1 MRPPGDGADG
11 ARQAARPI
19 ASATPTA
26 TATVTAI
33 RRPPVI
39 VMRGALRSGRSSRL
53 HIYSPRS
60 FPTHAKFPRHEE
72 PIASMWQHNY
82 EPIAG
87 SLTASALVAV
97 IPVAVLFLMLGVL
110 RKPAWMS
117 ALAAL
122 ASALVVALAV
132 YGMPAQLA
140 VVSTLYGAAYGLFPI
155 AWIVFSS
162 IMLYRLAVDTGKFE
176 VIKDSVGSLT
186 DDRRLQAL
194 FIAFSFGAFIE
205 GAAGFGAPVAVSGA
219 MLAGLGFD
227 PFYAA
232 GICLL
237 ANTAPV
243 AFGSIGIPV
252 VTLANVTGL
261 PVLALSAMVGRLCA
275 MMSVFIPAY
284 LLVVMAGPARALE
297 VLPAIL
303 ACGISFAGMQFAVS
317 NFIGPDLTDIMSSL
331 TCIVVMVVVLKVWKP
346 KRIMRLEHDQPVTA
360 ALRTHTA
367 GEVFNAWMPYL
378 LLVLF
383 VLAVGA
389 PAIKNA
395 IDARTHALLPSILPK
410 SPTVMNGLFVP
421 GLHNLI
427 TRIPPVTPTESL
439 YAAVFTFN
447 WLTASGTA
455 CFLATLVAAAALRV
469 GPRQLAGI
477 YVATFMQL
485 KFAILTIATM
495 LGLAYLMN
503 FSGMTSTLGLMLAA
517 TGVAFPFFGA
527 VVGWLGVFLTG
538 SDTSANALFGN
549 LQVVTANA
557 LGLNPILT
565 ASVNS
570 AAGVM
575 GKMISV
581 QSIAVGVAAT
591 GMTAAD
597 ESRLFRFTI
606 KHSVM
611 LMAVMG
617 LVALLF
623 AYVLPGLVPPAPAK

>member
-1 MRPPGDGADG
+1 
-11 ARQAARPI
+11 
-19 ASATPTA
+19 
-26 TATVTAI
+26 
-33 RRPPVI
+33 
-39 VMRGALRSGRSSRL
+39 
-53 HIYSPRS
+53 
-60 FPTHAKFPRHEE
+60 
-72 PIASMWQHNY
+72 MWRHNY
-82 EPIAG
+82 EPVAG
-87 SLTASALVAV
+87 SLGASAITAA
-97 IPVAVLFLMLGVL
+97 IPVFVLFLMLGVL

-122 ASALVVALAV
+122 GSALVVALAV
-132 YGMPAQLA
+132 YGMPVHLA
-140 VVSTLYGAAYGLFPI
+140 VISTLYGAAYGLFPI

-176 VIKDSVGSLT
+176 IIKDSVGTLT

-205 GAAGFGAPVAVSGA
+205 GAAGFGAPVAVAGA

-252 VTLANVTGL
+252 ITLANVTGL

-275 MMSVFIPAY
+275 MISVVIPGY
-284 LLVVMAGPARALE
+284 LLVVMAGPGRALE
-297 VLPAIL
+297 VLPAII
-303 ACGISFAGMQFAVS
+303 ACGLSFAGMQFLVS
-317 NFIGPDLTDIMSSL
+317 NYIGPDLTDIMSSL
-331 TCIVVMVVVLKVWKP
+331 TCIIVMVAVLKLWRP
-346 KRIMRLEHDQPVTA
+346 KRIMRLETDQPVTA
-360 ALRTHTA
+360 ALRRHSA
-367 GEVFNAWMPYL
+367 GEVFTAWLPYL

-395 IDARTHALLPSILPK
+395 VDARTHAMLPAAVGK
-410 SPTVMNGLFVP
+410 SPTVMNGVFVP
-421 GLHNLI
+421 FLHNQI
-427 TRIPPVTPTESL
+427 TRIPPVTASAAP

-455 CFLATLVAAAALRV
+455 CFLATLAAALFLRV
-469 GPRQLAGI
+469 GPSQLAGI
-477 YVATFMQL
+477 YVATFRQL
-485 KFAILTIATM
+485 KLAILTIASM

-503 FSGMTSTLGLMLAA
+503 YSGMTSTLGLALAA
-517 TGVAFPFFGA
+517 SGPAFPFFGA

-549 LQVVTANA
+549 LQVVTATT
-557 LGLNPILT
+557 LGLNPVLM

-591 GMTAAD
+591 GMTSAD

-606 KHSVM
+606 KHSVL
-611 LMAVMG
+611 LMAAMG
-617 LVALLF
+617 IIAMLF
-623 AYVLPGLVPPAPAK
+623 AYVWPNYVPTAPPK

>member
-1 MRPPGDGADG
+1 
-11 ARQAARPI
+11 
-19 ASATPTA
+19 
-26 TATVTAI
+26 
-33 RRPPVI
+33 
-39 VMRGALRSGRSSRL
+39 
-53 HIYSPRS
+53 
-60 FPTHAKFPRHEE
+60 
-72 PIASMWQHNY
+72 MWQHNY
-82 EPIAG
+82 HPVAG
-87 SLTASALVAV
+87 SLAASALVAA
-97 IPVAVLFLMLGVL
+97 IPVFVLFLMLGVL

-117 ALAAL
+117 ALSAL
-122 ASALVVALAV
+122 ASALVVSLTV
-132 YGMPAQLA
+132 YGMPVQLA
-140 VVSTLYGAAYGLFPI
+140 VISTLYGAAYGLFPI

-162 IMLYRLAVDTGKFE
+162 IMLYRLTVDTGKFE
-176 VIKDSVGSLT
+176 IIKDSVGTLT

-219 MLAGLGFD
+219 MLAGLGFN

-252 VTLANVTGL
+252 ITLANVTGL
-261 PVLALSAMVGRLCA
+261 PVMALSAMVGRLCA
-275 MMSVFIPAY
+275 MISVLIPAY
-284 LLVVMAGPARALE
+284 LLVVMAGATRALE
-297 VLPAIL
+297 VLPAIA
-303 ACGISFAGMQFAVS
+303 ACGLSFAGMQFLVS

-331 TCIVVMVVVLKVWKP
+331 TCIIVMVAVLKLWKP
-346 KRIMRLEHDQPVTA
+346 QRIMRLDGDQPVRA
-360 ALRTHTA
+360 ALRTHSA
-367 GEVFNAWMPYL
+367 GEILIAWSPYL
-378 LLVLF
+378 LLVLC

-395 IDARTHALLPSILPK
+395 IDARTHALLPSALPK
-410 SPTVMNGLFVP
+410 SPTVMNGLFVL
-421 GLHNLI
+421 GLHNMI
-427 TRIPPVTPTESL
+427 TRIPPVTPTAAP
-439 YAAVFTFN
+439 YAAIFTFN

-455 CFLATLVAAAALRV
+455 CFIATLAAALLLRV
-469 GPRQLAGI
+469 GPSKLAGI
-477 YVATFMQL
+477 YVATFKQL
-485 KFAILTIATM
+485 SFAILTIASM

-503 FSGMTSTLGLMLAA
+503 YSGMTSTMGLALAA
-517 TGVAFPFFGA
+517 SGSAFPFFSA

-557 LGLNPILT
+557 LHLNPVLT

-581 QSIAVGVAAT
+581 QSIAVAVAAT
-591 GMTAAD
+591 GMTSAD
-597 ESRLFRFTI
+597 ESRLFRFTV
-606 KHSVM
+606 KHSVL

-617 LVALLF
+617 FIALLF
-623 AYVLPGLVPPAPAK
+623 AYVWPASVPVVPPK